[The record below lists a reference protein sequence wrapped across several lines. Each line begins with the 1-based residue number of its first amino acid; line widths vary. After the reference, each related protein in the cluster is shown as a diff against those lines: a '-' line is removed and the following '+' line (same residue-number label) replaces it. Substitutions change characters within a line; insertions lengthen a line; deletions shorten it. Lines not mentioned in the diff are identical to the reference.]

1 MHKRDDDHA
10 IGADALQ
17 PEQGAVAVDV
27 FGRNGKDPARP
38 YGDQVERHEEVARQH
53 DDGLQLWRDPV
64 AQGFQDV
71 QVPQAAYDDAAP
83 QVQGVDDE
91 IGGDGAGKPASLDQH
106 PQDIEGEEYDY
117 AIGRGSK
124 QYAILLLV
132 DALPAL
138 HRDGAEQYQA
148 QRVELDVDGRCHCA
162 SLPCRRGVYPA
173 FDAYYDFIISSPLYQ
188 LYFS

>member
-1 MHKRDDDHA
+1 MKT
-10 IGADALQ
+10 
-17 PEQGAVAVDV
+17 P
-27 FGRNGKDPARP
+27 P
-38 YGDQVERHEEVARQH
+38 
-53 DDGLQLWRDPV
+53 
-64 AQGFQDV
+64 
-71 QVPQAAYDDAAP
+71 P

-91 IGGDGAGKPASLDQH
+91 IEGDGAGELAPLDQH
-106 PQDIEGEEYDY
+106 PQDIEGEEQYD
-117 AIGRGSK
+117 AVGRRPE
-124 QYAILLLV
+124 QYAVLLLV